1 MSLDVVAAMN
11 TRVGITAHH
20 TSQDRYQGDC
30 KFFYS
35 VANDLGSQ
43 AVSTPVIFPS
53 CSCYSIHTITTQCV
67 SGNYLVETLTVLI
80 LCAHLCREHL
90 SLSSRKKVLSYTT
103 QLCSTSMFE
112 YDAKDKDNY
121 CMNKPENIRRVWDLI
136 LHGATCNLGR

>member
-53 CSCYSIHTITTQCV
+53 LFLLLNSHYHNSMCQWQLPSRNT
-67 SGNYLVETLTVLI
+67 N
-80 LCAHLCREHL
+80 CAN
-90 SLSSRKKVLSYTT
+90 T
-103 QLCSTSMFE
+103 LCS
-112 YDAKDKDNY
+112 
-121 CMNKPENIRRVWDLI
+121 PVP
-136 LHGATCNLGR
+136 